1 VGKGGEVKK
10 DFVSMSDIDRVE
22 FFEIVRDACIL
33 KKDKQQAMEKKPLK
47 GKVLA
52 MLFEKPSLR
61 TRFTFEAGIYE
72 LGGMG
77 IYFAPADISIGKRES
92 VEDIAKNLSRWASGI
107 MARTFEHS
115 TVTGLAEN
123 STIPVINGLSN
134 LEHPCQI
141 LADFQTIYEK
151 KGKLENVKL
160 AFIGDGN
167 NVCNSMMLASGIMG
181 IDFRAAYPEGYEPD
195 KKIVA
200 EAQEL
205 ASASGGSILLTN
217 DPKEAA
223 QDVDV
228 IYTDVW
234 ASMGF
239 KDEAEGRRIAF
250 KSFQVNKDITFCAAN
265 DYIFMHC
272 LPAIRGEEVTAD
284 IIDGPNSVIFDQA
297 ENRLHAQK
305 ALMLKLMR

>member
-1 VGKGGEVKK
+1 MKK
-10 DFVSMSDIDRVE
+10 DFVSMSDIDRVA
-22 FFEIVRDACIL
+22 FLEIIRDACVL
-33 KKDKQQAMEKKPLK
+33 KEEREKAMEKTPLK

-61 TRFTFEAGIYE
+61 TRFTFQTGIYE

-77 IYFAPADISIGKRES
+77 IYFAPSDIDIGKRES

-107 MARTFEHS
+107 MARTFAHS
-115 TVTGLAEN
+115 TVTGLAED
-123 STIPVINGLSN
+123 SSVPVINGLSN

-151 KGKLENVKL
+151 KGKLENIKL

-167 NVCNSMMLASGIMG
+167 NVCNSMLLASGIMG
-181 IDFRAAYPEGYEPD
+181 VDFRVAHPKGYEPD
-195 KKIVA
+195 KDIVE
-200 EAQEL
+200 EATKL
-205 ASASGGSILLTN
+205 AGASGGSITITN

-223 QDVDV
+223 DGVDV

-239 KDEAEGRRIAF
+239 KHEAEERKKAF
-250 KSFQVNKDITFCAAN
+250 ASFQVNEEVALCADK

-272 LPAIRGEEVTAD
+272 LPAIRGEEVTSEV
-284 IIDGPNSVIFDQA
+284 IDGPHSVVFDQA
-297 ENRLHAQK
+297 ENRLHSQK

>member
-1 VGKGGEVKK
+1 MKR
-10 DFVSMSDIDRVE
+10 DFVSISDIDRVQ
-22 FFEIVRDACIL
+22 FLEILRDAGIL
-33 KKDKQQAMEKKPLK
+33 KKEKEKTMERQPLK

-52 MLFEKPSLR
+52 MIFEKQSLR
-61 TRFTFEAGIYE
+61 TRVTFEAGIYE
-72 LGGMG
+72 LGGMA
-77 IYFAPADISIGKRES
+77 IYLAPDDISIGKRET
-92 VEDIAKNLSRWASGI
+92 VEDTAKNLSRWVSAI
-107 MARTFEHS
+107 MARTYAHS
-115 TVTGLAEN
+115 TISGLAEN
-123 STIPVINGLSN
+123 STVPVINGLSD

-151 KGKLENVKL
+151 KGQLEKMKL

-167 NVCNSMMLASGIMG
+167 NVCNSMLLASGLMG
-181 IDFRAAYPEGYEPD
+181 VDFRVAHPKGYGPNERIVKQA
-195 KKIVA
+195 KK
-200 EAQEL
+200 L
-205 ASASGGSILLTN
+205 ASASDGLITITN

-223 QDVDV
+223 DGVDV

-239 KDEAEGRRIAF
+239 KHEAEQRKKDFA
-250 KSFQVNKDITFCAAN
+250 SFQVNREIAACAAK

-272 LPAIRGEEVTAD
+272 LPAIRGEEVTSE
-284 IIDGPNSVIFDQA
+284 IIDGPHSVVFDEA

>member
-1 VGKGGEVKK
+1 MKR
-10 DFVSMSDIDRVE
+10 DFVSISDIDRVK
-22 FFEIVRDACIL
+22 FLEIIRDACIL
-33 KKDKQQAMEKKPLK
+33 KKEKEKAMDSSPLK

-72 LGGMG
+72 LGGLG

-107 MARTFEHS
+107 MARTFAHS

-123 STIPVINGLSN
+123 SSIPVINGLSD

-151 KGKLENVKL
+151 KGKLEDVKL

-167 NVCNSMMLASGIMG
+167 NVCNSMLLASGLMG
-181 IDFRAAYPEGYEPD
+181 MDFRVAHPKGYEPNKD
-195 KKIVA
+195 IIKKA
-200 EAQEL
+200 KEL
-205 ASASGGSILLTN
+205 ASASGGSITITN
-217 DPKEAA
+217 NPREAA
-223 QDVDV
+223 DGVDV

-239 KDEAEGRRIAF
+239 KDEAQERRKAF
-250 KSFQVNKDITFCAAN
+250 ASFQVNKEITFCADN

-272 LPAIRGEEVTAD
+272 LPAIRGEEVSAEV
-284 IIDGPNSVIFDQA
+284 IDGPHSVVFDEA

-305 ALMLKLMR
+305 ALMLKLMRGKQK

>member
-1 VGKGGEVKK
+1 MKR
-10 DFVSMSDIDRVE
+10 DFVSISDIDRVK
-22 FFEIVRDACIL
+22 FLEIIRDACIL
-33 KKDKQQAMEKKPLK
+33 KKEKEKAMDSSPLK

-72 LGGMG
+72 LGGLG

-107 MARTFEHS
+107 MARTFAHS

-123 STIPVINGLSN
+123 SSIPVINGLSD

-151 KGKLENVKL
+151 KGKLEDVKL

-167 NVCNSMMLASGIMG
+167 NVCNSMLLASGLMG
-181 IDFRAAYPEGYEPD
+181 MDFRVAHPKGYEPNKD
-195 KKIVA
+195 IIKEAKK
-200 EAQEL
+200 L
-205 ASASGGSILLTN
+205 ASASGGSIAITN
-217 DPKEAA
+217 DPREAA
-223 QDVDV
+223 DGVDV

-239 KDEAEGRRIAF
+239 KDEAEERRKAF
-250 KSFQVNKDITFCAAN
+250 ASFQVNKEVASCADK

-272 LPAIRGEEVTAD
+272 LPAIRGEEVSAEV
-284 IIDGPNSVIFDQA
+284 IDGPHSVVFDEA

-305 ALMLKLMR
+305 ALMLKLMRGKQK

>member
-1 VGKGGEVKK
+1 MKR
-10 DFVSMSDIDRVE
+10 DFVSISDIDRVQ
-22 FFEIVRDACIL
+22 FLEIIRDAGIL
-33 KKDKQQAMEKKPLK
+33 KKEKEKAMEKQPLK

-52 MLFEKPSLR
+52 MVFEKQSLR
-61 TRFTFEAGIYE
+61 TRVTFETGIYE
-72 LGGMG
+72 LGGMA
-77 IYFAPADISIGKRES
+77 IYLAPDDISIGKRET
-92 VEDIAKNLSRWASGI
+92 VEDAAKNLSRWVSGI
-107 MARTFEHS
+107 MARTFAHS

-123 STIPVINGLSN
+123 STVPVINGLSD

-141 LADFQTIYEK
+141 LADFQTIYEM

-167 NVCNSMMLASGIMG
+167 NVCNSMLLASGLMG
-181 IDFRAAYPEGYEPD
+181 VDFRVAHPKGYGPNENIAKEA
-195 KKIVA
+195 KK
-200 EAQEL
+200 L
-205 ASASGGSILLTN
+205 ASASDGLITITN

-223 QDVDV
+223 DGVDV

-239 KDEAEGRRIAF
+239 KHEAEQRKKDFA
-250 KSFQVNKDITFCAAN
+250 SFQINKEIAACADK

-272 LPAIRGEEVTAD
+272 LPAIRGEEVTSE
-284 IIDGPNSVIFDQA
+284 IIDGPHSVVFDEA

>member
-1 VGKGGEVKK
+1 MKK
-10 DFVSMSDIDRVE
+10 DFVSISDVDRVE
-22 FFEIVRDACIL
+22 FLEILRDAGVL
-33 KKDKQQAMEKKPLK
+33 KKERKKAIDSKPLK

-61 TRFTFEAGIYE
+61 TRFTFETGIFE
-72 LGGMG
+72 LGGMA
-77 IYFAPADISIGKRES
+77 IYFSPSDIDIGKRES

-115 TVTGLAEN
+115 TVTGFAEN
-123 STIPVINGLSN
+123 STVPVINGLSN

-141 LADFQTIYEK
+141 LADFQTIQEK

-167 NVCNSMMLASGIMG
+167 NVCNSMMLASGLMG
-181 IDFRAAYPEGYEPD
+181 VDFRVAHPKGYEPD
-195 KKIVA
+195 KNVVERAKK
-200 EAQEL
+200 L
-205 ASASGGSILLTN
+205 AAASGGSITITN
-217 DPKEAA
+217 NPNEAA
-223 QDVDV
+223 DGADV

-239 KDEAEGRRIAF
+239 KHEAEQRRKAF
-250 KSFQVNKDITFCAAN
+250 ASFQVNEDVVFCADK

-272 LPAIRGEEVTAD
+272 LPAIRGEEVTSEV
-284 IIDGPNSVIFDQA
+284 IDGPNSVVFDQA
-297 ENRLHAQK
+297 ENRLHSQK
-305 ALMLKLMR
+305 ALMLKLMG

>member
-1 VGKGGEVKK
+1 MKK

-22 FFEIVRDACIL
+22 FLEILRDASIL
-33 KKDKQQAMEKKPLK
+33 KKEKEKTLEKQPLK

-61 TRFTFEAGIYE
+61 TRFTFESGIYE
-72 LGGMG
+72 LGGMAV
-77 IYFAPADISIGKRES
+77 YFAPSDIDIGKRES
-92 VEDIAKNLSRWASGI
+92 IEDIAKNLSRWASGI

-141 LADFQTIYEK
+141 LADFQTITEK
-151 KGKLENVKL
+151 KGKLDNVKL

-167 NVCNSMMLASGIMG
+167 NVCNSMMLASALMG
-181 IDFRAAYPEGYEPD
+181 VDFRVAHPKGYEPNKD
-195 KKIVA
+195 IIDEAKK
-200 EAQEL
+200 L
-205 ASASGGSILLTN
+205 ASASDGKITITN

-223 QDVDV
+223 DGVDV

-239 KDEAEGRRIAF
+239 KHEAEERRKAF
-250 KSFQVNKDITFCAAN
+250 ASFQVNKEVTLCA
-265 DYIFMHC
+265 DKGYIFMHC
-272 LPAIRGEEVTAD
+272 LPAIRGEEVTSE
-284 IIDGPNSVIFDQA
+284 IIDGPHSVVFDEA

>member
-1 VGKGGEVKK
+1 MKK
-10 DFVSMSDIDRVE
+10 DFVSISDIDRIR
-22 FFEIVRDACIL
+22 FLEIIRDAGIL
-33 KKDKQQAMEKKPLK
+33 KKEKKKAMGKEPLK

-61 TRFTFEAGIYE
+61 TRFTFQTGIYE

-77 IYFAPADISIGKRES
+77 IYFSPSDIDIGKRES

-107 MARTFEHS
+107 MARTFKHS

-123 STIPVINGLSN
+123 STIPVINGLSD

-141 LADFQTIYEK
+141 LADFQTINEK
-151 KGKLENVKL
+151 KGKLEDVKL
-160 AFIGDGN
+160 AFIGDVN
-167 NVCNSMMLASGIMG
+167 NVCNSMLLASGLMG
-181 IDFRAAYPEGYEPD
+181 VDFRVAHPKGYEPD
-195 KKIVA
+195 EDILKKSKK
-200 EAQEL
+200 L
-205 ASASGGSILLTN
+205 AAASGGSITITN

-223 QDVDV
+223 EEADV

-239 KDEAEGRRIAF
+239 KHEAEKRRKAF
-250 KSFQVNKDITFCAAN
+250 ADFQVNEDITFCAKN

-272 LPAIRGEEVTAD
+272 LPAIRGEEVTPD
-284 IIDGPNSVIFDQA
+284 IIDGSHSVVFDQA

-305 ALMLKLMR
+305 ALMLKLMG

>member
-1 VGKGGEVKK
+1 MKK
-10 DFVSMSDIDRVE
+10 DFISMSDIDRVT
-22 FFEIVRDACIL
+22 FLEIIRDACIL
-33 KKDKQQAMEKKPLK
+33 KEEREKAMEKTPLK

-61 TRFTFEAGIYE
+61 TRFTFQTGIYE

-77 IYFAPADISIGKRES
+77 IYFAPSDIDIGKRES

-115 TVTGLAEN
+115 TVTGLAEHA
-123 STIPVINGLSN
+123 SVPVINGLSN

-167 NVCNSMMLASGIMG
+167 NVCNSMLLASGLMG
-181 IDFRAAYPEGYEPD
+181 VDFRVAHPEGYEPNKEILEEA
-195 KKIVA
+195 KK
-200 EAQEL
+200 L
-205 ASASGGSILLTN
+205 ASTSGGSITITN

-223 QDVDV
+223 DGVDV

-239 KDEAEGRRIAF
+239 KHEAEERRKAF
-250 KSFQVNKDITFCAAN
+250 ASFQVNEEVVFCADK

-272 LPAIRGEEVTAD
+272 LPAIRGEEVTSEV
-284 IIDGPNSVIFDQA
+284 IDGPNSVVFDQA
-297 ENRLHAQK
+297 ENRLHSQK

>member
-1 VGKGGEVKK
+1 MKK
-10 DFVSMSDIDRVE
+10 DFISMSDIDRVT
-22 FFEIVRDACIL
+22 FLEIIRDACIL
-33 KKDKQQAMEKKPLK
+33 KEEREKAMEKTPLK

-61 TRFTFEAGIYE
+61 TRFTFQTGIYE

-77 IYFAPADISIGKRES
+77 IYFAPSDIDIGKRES

-107 MARTFEHS
+107 MARTFAHS
-115 TVTGLAEN
+115 TVTGLAED
-123 STIPVINGLSN
+123 SSVPVINGLSN

-151 KGKLENVKL
+151 KGKLENIKL

-167 NVCNSMMLASGIMG
+167 NVCNSMLLASGIMG
-181 IDFRAAYPEGYEPD
+181 VDFRVAHPKGYEPD
-195 KKIVA
+195 KDIVE
-200 EAQEL
+200 EATKL
-205 ASASGGSILLTN
+205 AGASGGSITITN

-223 QDVDV
+223 DGVDV

-239 KDEAEGRRIAF
+239 KHEAEERKKAF
-250 KSFQVNKDITFCAAN
+250 ASFQVNEEVALCADK

-272 LPAIRGEEVTAD
+272 LPAIRGEEVTSEV
-284 IIDGPNSVIFDQA
+284 IDGPHSVVFDQA
-297 ENRLHAQK
+297 ENRLHSQK

>member
-1 VGKGGEVKK
+1 MKK
-10 DFVSMSDIDRVE
+10 DFVSMRDIDRVE
-22 FFEIVRDACIL
+22 FMEILRDASIL
-33 KKDKQQAMEKKPLK
+33 KKEKAKTMDSKPLK

-61 TRFTFEAGIYE
+61 TRFTFESGIYE
-72 LGGMG
+72 LGGMA
-77 IYFAPADISIGKRES
+77 IYFAPTDIDIGKRES

-107 MARTFEHS
+107 MARTFAHS
-115 TVTGLAEN
+115 TVTGLAEH
-123 STIPVINGLSN
+123 SSIPVINGLSN

-141 LADFQTIYEK
+141 LADFQTIEEK

-167 NVCNSMMLASGIMG
+167 NVCNSMLLGSGLMG
-181 IDFRAAYPEGYEPD
+181 VDFRVAHPEGYEPD
-195 KKIVA
+195 RDIVEKSKK
-200 EAQEL
+200 L
-205 ASASGGSILLTN
+205 AADSGGSITITN
-217 DPKEAA
+217 DPREAA
-223 QDVDV
+223 DGADV

-239 KDEAEGRRIAF
+239 KHEAEERRKAF
-250 KSFQVNKDITFCAAN
+250 ASFQVNEEVVFCADK

-272 LPAIRGEEVTAD
+272 LPAIRGEEVTSEV
-284 IIDGPNSVIFDQA
+284 IDGPNSVVFDQA

-305 ALMLKLMR
+305 ALMLKLMG

>member
-1 VGKGGEVKK
+1 MKK
-10 DFVSMSDIDRVE
+10 DFVSISDIDRVK
-22 FFEIVRDACIL
+22 FLEIIRDACIL
-33 KKDKQQAMEKKPLK
+33 KEEREKTMEKQPLK
-47 GKVLA
+47 GRVLA

-61 TRFTFEAGIYE
+61 TRFTFQTGIYE

-77 IYFAPADISIGKRES
+77 IYFAPSDIDIGKRES
-92 VEDIAKNLSRWASGI
+92 VEDVAKNLSRWASGI

-123 STIPVINGLSN
+123 STVPVINGLSN

-167 NVCNSMMLASGIMG
+167 NVCNSMLLASGLMG
-181 IDFRAAYPEGYEPD
+181 VDFRVAHPEGYAPNED
-195 KKIVA
+195 IIKESKK
-200 EAQEL
+200 L
-205 ASASGGSILLTN
+205 ASESGGSIIITN

-223 QDVDV
+223 DGVDV

-239 KDEAEGRRIAF
+239 KHEAEQRRKDFA
-250 KSFQVNKDITFCAAN
+250 SFQVNEGIVFCADK

-272 LPAIRGEEVTAD
+272 LPAIRGEEVNSE
-284 IIDGPNSVIFDQA
+284 IIDGPNSVVFDQA

>member
-1 VGKGGEVKK
+1 MKK
-10 DFVSMSDIDRVE
+10 DFVSMSDINRVE
-22 FFEIVRDACIL
+22 FMEILRDASIL
-33 KKDKQQAMEKKPLK
+33 KKEKAKAMESKPLR

-61 TRFTFEAGIYE
+61 TRFTFESGIYE
-72 LGGMG
+72 LGGMA
-77 IYFAPADISIGKRES
+77 IYFAPTDIDIGKRES

-123 STIPVINGLSN
+123 STVPVINGLSN
-134 LEHPCQI
+134 LEHPCQV
-141 LADFQTIYEK
+141 LADFQTIHEK
-151 KGKLENVKL
+151 KGKLENIKL

-167 NVCNSMMLASGIMG
+167 NVCNSMLLASGLMG
-181 IDFRAAYPEGYEPD
+181 VDFRVAHPKGYEPD
-195 KKIVA
+195 KDITE
-200 EAQEL
+200 EAKKL
-205 ASASGGSILLTN
+205 ASASGGSITITN

-223 QDVDV
+223 DGADV

-239 KDEAEGRRIAF
+239 KHEAEQRRKDFA
-250 KSFQVNKDITFCAAN
+250 SFQVNEEVAFCADK

-272 LPAIRGEEVTAD
+272 LPAVRGEEVAAEV
-284 IIDGPNSVIFDQA
+284 IDGSNSVVFDQA

>member
-1 VGKGGEVKK
+1 
-10 DFVSMSDIDRVE
+10 
-22 FFEIVRDACIL
+22 L
-33 KKDKQQAMEKKPLK
+33 KKEKKKAMGKEPLK

-61 TRFTFEAGIYE
+61 TRFTFQTGIYE

-77 IYFAPADISIGKRES
+77 IYFSPSDIDIGKRES

-107 MARTFEHS
+107 MARTFKHS

-123 STIPVINGLSN
+123 STIPVINGLSD

-141 LADFQTIYEK
+141 LADFQTINEK
-151 KGKLENVKL
+151 KGKLEDVKL
-160 AFIGDGN
+160 AFIGDVN
-167 NVCNSMMLASGIMG
+167 NVCNSMLLASGLMG
-181 IDFRAAYPEGYEPD
+181 VDFRVAHPKGYEPD
-195 KKIVA
+195 EDILKKSKK
-200 EAQEL
+200 L
-205 ASASGGSILLTN
+205 AAASGGSITITN

-223 QDVDV
+223 EEADV

-239 KDEAEGRRIAF
+239 KHEAEKRRKAF
-250 KSFQVNKDITFCAAN
+250 ADFQVNEDITFCAKN

-272 LPAIRGEEVTAD
+272 LPAIRGEEVTPD
-284 IIDGPNSVIFDQA
+284 IIDGSHSVVFDQA

-305 ALMLKLMR
+305 ALMLKLMG

>member
-1 VGKGGEVKK
+1 MKK
-10 DFVSMSDIDRVE
+10 DFVSMSDIDRVK
-22 FFEIVRDACIL
+22 FLEIIRDACIL
-33 KKDKQQAMEKKPLK
+33 KEERDKAMEKTPLK

-61 TRFTFEAGIYE
+61 TRFTFQTGIYE

-77 IYFAPADISIGKRES
+77 IYFAPSDIDIGKRES
-92 VEDIAKNLSRWASGI
+92 VEDVAKNLSRWASGI

-115 TVTGLAEN
+115 TVTGLAEH
-123 STIPVINGLSN
+123 SSVPVINGLSN

-167 NVCNSMMLASGIMG
+167 NVCNSMLLASGLMG
-181 IDFRAAYPEGYEPD
+181 VDFRVAHPKGYEPNKEITEEA
-195 KKIVA
+195 KK
-200 EAQEL
+200 L
-205 ASASGGSILLTN
+205 ASSSGGSITITN

-223 QDVDV
+223 DGVDV

-239 KDEAEGRRIAF
+239 KHEAEERRKAF
-250 KSFQVNKDITFCAAN
+250 ASFQVNEEVALCADK

-272 LPAIRGEEVTAD
+272 LPAIRGEEVASEV
-284 IIDGPNSVIFDQA
+284 IDGPNSVVFDQA
-297 ENRLHAQK
+297 ENRLHSQK

>member
-1 VGKGGEVKK
+1 MKR
-10 DFVSMSDIDRVE
+10 DFVSISDVDRVK
-22 FFEIVRDACIL
+22 FLEIIRDAGIL
-33 KKDKQQAMEKKPLK
+33 KKEKEKTMEKQPLK

-52 MLFEKPSLR
+52 MIFEKQSLR
-61 TRFTFEAGIYE
+61 TRVTFETGIYE
-72 LGGMG
+72 LGGMA
-77 IYFAPADISIGKRES
+77 IYLAPDDISIGKRET
-92 VEDIAKNLSRWASGI
+92 VEDVAKNLSRWVSGI
-107 MARTFEHS
+107 MARTYAHS
-115 TVTGLAEN
+115 IVTGLAKN
-123 STIPVINGLSN
+123 STVPVINGLSD

-151 KGKLENVKL
+151 KGQLEKVKL

-167 NVCNSMMLASGIMG
+167 NVCNSMLLASGLTG
-181 IDFRAAYPEGYEPD
+181 VDFRVAHPKGYGPNDEIVKQA
-195 KKIVA
+195 KK
-200 EAQEL
+200 L
-205 ASASGGSILLTN
+205 ASSSDGKITITN

-223 QDVDV
+223 DGVDV

-239 KDEAEGRRIAF
+239 KHEAEQRRKDFA
-250 KSFQVNKDITFCAAN
+250 SFQVNRGIAACATK

-272 LPAIRGEEVTAD
+272 LPAIRGEEVTAE
-284 IIDGPNSVIFDQA
+284 IIDGPHSVVFDEA

>member
-1 VGKGGEVKK
+1 MKK
-10 DFVSMSDIDRVE
+10 DFVSIKDIDRVE
-22 FFEIVRDACIL
+22 FLEIIRDAGVL
-33 KKDKQQAMEKKPLK
+33 KAEKEKTMEKKPLR

-72 LGGMG
+72 LGGLG
-77 IYFAPADISIGKRES
+77 LYFSPTDISIGKRES
-92 VEDIAKNLSRWASGI
+92 IEDIAKNLSRWASGI
-107 MARTFEHS
+107 MARTFAHA

-123 STIPVINGLSN
+123 ANIPVINGLSD

-151 KGKLENVKL
+151 KGRLEEVKL

-167 NVCNSMMLASGIMG
+167 NVCHSLMLASGLMG
-181 IDFRAAYPEGYEPD
+181 MDFRAACPDGYQPD
-195 KKIVA
+195 KEIVK
-200 EAQEL
+200 EAKEL
-205 ASASGGSILLTN
+205 ASASGGSILVTN

-223 QDVDV
+223 EEVDV

-239 KDEAEGRRIAF
+239 KDEAEERRVAF
-250 KSFQVNKDITFCAAN
+250 KSFQVNKDIAFCAAN

-284 IIDGPNSVIFDQA
+284 VIDGPNSVVFDQA

-305 ALMLKLMR
+305 ALMLKLMRGK

>member
-1 VGKGGEVKK
+1 MKR
-10 DFVSMSDIDRVE
+10 DFVSMDDIDRVQ
-22 FFEIVRDACIL
+22 FLEIIRDAGIL
-33 KKDKQQAMEKKPLK
+33 KKEKEKTMEKQPLK

-52 MLFEKPSLR
+52 MIFEKQSLR
-61 TRFTFEAGIYE
+61 TRVTFEAGIYE

-77 IYFAPADISIGKRES
+77 IYLAPDDISIGKRET
-92 VEDIAKNLSRWASGI
+92 VEDTAKNLSRWVSGI
-107 MARTFEHS
+107 MARTYAHA

-123 STIPVINGLSN
+123 STVPVINGLSD

-151 KGKLENVKL
+151 KGKLENIKL

-167 NVCNSMMLASGIMG
+167 NVCNSMLLASGLMG
-181 IDFRAAYPEGYEPD
+181 VDFRVAHPKGYAPND
-195 KKIVA
+195 KIVKQA
-200 EAQEL
+200 KKL
-205 ASASGGSILLTN
+205 AASTSGKITITN

-223 QDVDV
+223 DGVDV

-239 KDEAEGRRIAF
+239 KHEAEQRRKDFA
-250 KSFQVNKDITFCAAN
+250 SFQVNNEIASCAN
-265 DYIFMHC
+265 KDYIFMHC
-272 LPAIRGEEVTAD
+272 LPAIRGEEVTSE
-284 IIDGPNSVIFDQA
+284 IIDGPHSVVFDEA

>member
-1 VGKGGEVKK
+1 MKK
-10 DFVSMSDIDRVE
+10 DFVSIKDIDRVE
-22 FFEIVRDACIL
+22 FLEIIRDAGVL
-33 KKDKQQAMEKKPLK
+33 KKEKEKAMEKEPLK

-61 TRFTFEAGIYE
+61 TRFTFQTGIYE

-92 VEDIAKNLSRWASGI
+92 IEDVAKNLSRWASGI
-107 MARTFEHS
+107 MARTFKHS

-123 STIPVINGLSN
+123 ASIPVINGLSD

-151 KGKLENVKL
+151 KGRLEEVKL

-167 NVCNSMMLASGIMG
+167 NVCHSMMLASGLMG
-181 IDFRAAYPEGYEPD
+181 MDFRVACPKRYEPNEEIVEEA
-195 KKIVA
+195 KK
-200 EAQEL
+200 L
-205 ASASGGSILLTN
+205 AAISGGSILLTN
-217 DPKEAA
+217 DPKKAA
-223 QDVDV
+223 DEVDI

-239 KDEAEGRRIAF
+239 KDEAEERRIAF
-250 KSFQVNKDITFCAAN
+250 KSFQVNKDIAFCAAN

-272 LPAIRGEEVTAD
+272 LPAVRGEEVTAD
-284 IIDGPNSVIFDQA
+284 VIDGPNSVVFDQA

>member
-1 VGKGGEVKK
+1 MKR
-10 DFVSMSDIDRVE
+10 DFVSMSDINRVE
-22 FFEIVRDACIL
+22 FMEILRDASIL
-33 KKDKQQAMEKKPLK
+33 KKEKEKTLEKTPLK
-47 GKVLA
+47 GRVLA

-61 TRFTFEAGIYE
+61 TRFTFQAGIYE

-77 IYFAPADISIGKRES
+77 IYFAPSDIDIGKRES

-115 TVTGLAEN
+115 TVTALAEN
-123 STIPVINGLSN
+123 SNVPVINGLSN

-151 KGKLENVKL
+151 KGKLEDVKL

-181 IDFRAAYPEGYEPD
+181 VDFRVAHPKGYEPD
-195 KKIVA
+195 RDIVEEAKK
-200 EAQEL
+200 L
-205 ASASGGSILLTN
+205 AGTSGGSITITN
-217 DPKEAA
+217 DPKKAA
-223 QDVDV
+223 EGVDV
-228 IYTDVW
+228 VYTDVW

-239 KDEAEGRRIAF
+239 KHEAAERRKAF
-250 KSFQVNKDITFCAAN
+250 APFQVNEEIVFCADN
-265 DYIFMHC
+265 NYIFMHC
-272 LPAIRGEEVTAD
+272 LPAIRGEEVTSD
-284 IIDGPNSVIFDQA
+284 VIDGPHSVVFDQA

>member
-1 VGKGGEVKK
+1 MKR
-10 DFVSMSDIDRVE
+10 DFVSVSDVDRVQ
-22 FFEIVRDACIL
+22 FLEIIRDAVIL
-33 KKDKQQAMEKKPLK
+33 KKEKEKTMEKQPLK

-52 MLFEKPSLR
+52 MIFEKQSLR
-61 TRFTFEAGIYE
+61 TRVTFETGIYE

-77 IYFAPADISIGKRES
+77 IYLAPEDISIGKRET
-92 VEDIAKNLSRWASGI
+92 VEDAAKNLSRWVSGI
-107 MARTFEHS
+107 MARTYAHS

-123 STIPVINGLSN
+123 STVPVINGLSD

-167 NVCNSMMLASGIMG
+167 NVCNSMLLASGLMG
-181 IDFRAAYPEGYEPD
+181 VDFRVAHPKGYGPNE
-195 KKIVA
+195 KIVK
-200 EAQEL
+200 EAKKL
-205 ASASGGSILLTN
+205 ASSSDGLITITN

-223 QDVDV
+223 DGVDV

-239 KDEAEGRRIAF
+239 KHEAEQRRKDFA
-250 KSFQVNKDITFCAAN
+250 SFQVNREIAACADK

-272 LPAIRGEEVTAD
+272 LPAIRGEEVTSE
-284 IIDGPNSVIFDQA
+284 IIDGPHSVVFDEA

>member
-1 VGKGGEVKK
+1 MKK
-10 DFVSMSDIDRVE
+10 DFVSMRDIDRVE
-22 FFEIVRDACIL
+22 FLEIIRDACVL
-33 KKDKQQAMEKKPLK
+33 KDEKEKTLEKMPLK

-61 TRFTFEAGIYE
+61 TRFTFETGIYE

-77 IYFAPADISIGKRES
+77 IYFSPSDIDIGKRES

-123 STIPVINGLSN
+123 SNIPVINGLSN

-151 KGKLENVKL
+151 KGNLEGIKL

-167 NVCNSMMLASGIMG
+167 NMCNSMLLASGIMG
-181 IDFRAAYPEGYEPD
+181 VDFRVAHPKGYEPD
-195 KKIVA
+195 KDIVE
-200 EAQEL
+200 EAKKL
-205 ASASGGSILLTN
+205 AGSSGGSINITN

-223 QDVDV
+223 DGVDV

-239 KDEAEGRRIAF
+239 KHEAEERRKAF
-250 KSFQVNKDITFCAAN
+250 ASFQVNQDVALCADKN
-265 DYIFMHC
+265 YIFMHC
-272 LPAIRGEEVTAD
+272 LPAIRGEEVTSEV
-284 IIDGPNSVIFDQA
+284 IDGPNSVVFDQA

-305 ALMLKLMR
+305 ALMLKLMG

>member
-1 VGKGGEVKK
+1 MKK
-10 DFVSMSDIDRVE
+10 DFVSMTDIDRVK
-22 FFEIVRDACIL
+22 FLEIIRDACIL
-33 KKDKQQAMEKKPLK
+33 KEERQKTMEKTPLK

-61 TRFTFEAGIYE
+61 TRFTFETGIYE

-77 IYFAPADISIGKRES
+77 IYFAPSDIDIGKRES
-92 VEDIAKNLSRWASGI
+92 VEDIAKNLSRWSSGI

-115 TVTGLAEN
+115 TVTNLAEN
-123 STIPVINGLSN
+123 ASVPVINGLSN

-167 NVCNSMMLASGIMG
+167 NVCNSMLLASGLMG
-181 IDFRAAYPEGYEPD
+181 VDFRVAHPKGYEPD
-195 KKIVA
+195 MKITEEAKK
-200 EAQEL
+200 L
-205 ASASGGSILLTN
+205 AGASGGSITITN
-217 DPKEAA
+217 DPREAA
-223 QDVDV
+223 DEVDV

-239 KDEAEGRRIAF
+239 KHEAEERRKAF
-250 KSFQVNKDITFCAAN
+250 ASFQVNEEVALRADK

-272 LPAIRGEEVTAD
+272 LPAIRGEEVTSEV
-284 IIDGPNSVIFDQA
+284 IDGPHSVVFDQA
-297 ENRLHAQK
+297 ENRLHSQK